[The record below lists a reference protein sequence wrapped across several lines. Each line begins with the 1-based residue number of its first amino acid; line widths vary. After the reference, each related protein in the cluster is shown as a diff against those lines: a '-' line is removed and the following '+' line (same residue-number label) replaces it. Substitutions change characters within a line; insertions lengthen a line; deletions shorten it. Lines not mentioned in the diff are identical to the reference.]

1 MGPLAMCLGF
11 DARYRGWFILEVLES
26 LREDDKYSY

>member
-1 MGPLAMCLGF
+1 MGPLAMCWGF
-11 DARYRGWFILEVLES
+11 DARYSGWVILEDLES